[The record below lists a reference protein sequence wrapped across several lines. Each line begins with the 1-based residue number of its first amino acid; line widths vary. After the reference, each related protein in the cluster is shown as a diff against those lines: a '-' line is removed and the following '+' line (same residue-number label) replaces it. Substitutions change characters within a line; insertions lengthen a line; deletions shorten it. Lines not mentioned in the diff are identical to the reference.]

1 MKTIEIIRGDTNKF
15 SFIRK
20 DAEGETIPQQA
31 DAIYFTVKES
41 WTTQEY
47 LIQKTL
53 LDMTFTD
60 GKYEFT
66 IEPEETDNL
75 EYGTYV
81 YDLEVI
87 QEGYKQ
93 TISRGTFKITEEAT
107 FATNEVE

>member
-1 MKTIEIIRGDTNKF
+1 MQIIEIIRGDSNKF
-15 SFIRK
+15 SFTRK
-20 DAEGETIPQQA
+20 DNEGKTITQPA
-31 DAIYFTVKES
+31 NSAYFTVKES

-47 LIQKTL
+47 LIQKTIE
-53 LDMTFTD
+53 DMTFSE

-87 QEGYKQ
+87 QEDYKQ

>member
-1 MKTIEIIRGDTNKF
+1 MQTLEIIRGDSNKF
-15 SFIRK
+15 SFTRK
-20 DAEGETIPQQA
+20 DNEGSTIQQKA
-31 DAIYFTVKES
+31 NKMYFTVKES
-41 WTTQEY
+41 WTSQDY
-47 LIQKTL
+47 LLQKTIE
-53 LDMTFTD
+53 DMTFSE

-87 QEGYKQ
+87 QDSHKQ
-93 TISRGTFKITEEAT
+93 TISRGKFKITEEAT